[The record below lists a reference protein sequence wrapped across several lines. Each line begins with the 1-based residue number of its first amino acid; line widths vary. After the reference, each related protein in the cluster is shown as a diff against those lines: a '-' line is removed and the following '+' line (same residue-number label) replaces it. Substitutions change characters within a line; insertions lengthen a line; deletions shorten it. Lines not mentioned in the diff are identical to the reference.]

1 MFSILSQSV
10 DSAPS
15 LIAGGEGLMGKYVSV
30 TANEGGRTRTD
41 GSNHQVTSML
51 RLFLMVA
58 PWSNGW
64 VGTQSPS
71 FWGPVQQFSSAIV
84 VLFFCGGVWSTLTV
98 QIELALGNAVFLIKE
113 YSKNV

>member
-10 DSAPS
+10 DSAPF
-15 LIAGGEGLMGKYVSV
+15 LIAGEGLMGKYVSV

-51 RLFLMVA
+51 RLFLLGMVA

-71 FWGPVQQFSSAIV
+71 FWGPVLQFSSAIV
-84 VLFFCGGVWSTLTV
+84 VLFFCGGVWSTQTI
-98 QIELALGNAVFLIKE
+98 QIELALGNHGRVFLIK
-113 YSKNV
+113 

>member
-10 DSAPS
+10 DSAPF
-15 LIAGGEGLMGKYVSV
+15 LIAGEGLMGKYVSV

-51 RLFLMVA
+51 RLFLPGMVA

-71 FWGPVQQFSSAIV
+71 FWGPVQQFSRAIV
-84 VLFFCGGVWSTLTV
+84 VLYFLWWSLANPDLTDRISGGETLGV
-98 QIELALGNAVFLIKE
+98 YF
-113 YSKNV
+113 